1 VKRSESRG
9 ESEQAEMGR
18 LKTVKIANVNMN
30 CTGGYP
36 FETDVVKT
44 VNFDSV
50 RPIQSF
56 AKKKAR

>member
-1 VKRSESRG
+1 
-9 ESEQAEMGR
+9 MGR